1 MLRSLG
7 LLISPQK
14 MIFSA
19 ATKFLTTLQDKLNP
33 LREDPPVAHH
43 RIDDI
48 RQAMLRSLSPEMTE
62 RFPQIEQRILTAA
75 SVPALWF
82 LRPEL
87 LMALAA
93 HAGEEA
99 AQRMVDEITC
109 LFDGLLPGGLSSR
122 PSRLQ
127 RQPG

>member
-1 MLRSLG
+1 
-7 LLISPQK
+7 
-14 MIFSA
+14 MIFST

-33 LREDPPVAHH
+33 LREDPPQALHQ
-43 RIDDI
+43 IDDI
-48 RQAMLRSLSPEMTE
+48 RQAMLRSLSPELIE
-62 RFPQIEQRILTAA
+62 RFPQVEQRILMAA

-99 AQRMVDEITC
+99 AHRMVDEITC
-109 LFDGLLPGGLSSR
+109 LFEGLLPSGLNSR

>member
-1 MLRSLG
+1 MTRSLG
-7 LLISPQK
+7 ILIPLQT

-19 ATKFLTTLQDKLNP
+19 ATRFLTTIQDKLNP
-33 LREDPPVAHH
+33 LREDPPAAHH

-48 RQAMLRSLSPEMTE
+48 RQAMLRSLSPEMTG
-62 RFPQIEQRILTAA
+62 RFPHLEQRILTAA

-99 AQRMVDEITC
+99 AHRMVDEITC
-109 LFDGLLPGGLSSR
+109 LFEGLLPSGLSSR